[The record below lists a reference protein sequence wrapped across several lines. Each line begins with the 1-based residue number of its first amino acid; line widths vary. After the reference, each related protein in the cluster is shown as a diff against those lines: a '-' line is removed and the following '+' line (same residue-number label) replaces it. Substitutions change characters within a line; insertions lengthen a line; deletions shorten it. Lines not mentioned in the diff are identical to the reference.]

1 MKIQLIIQK
10 RRFSRIYSK
19 NEEGHGIKHINRV
32 IKRSLK
38 FAKNYDLNIDM
49 IYTIASYHDL
59 GHHIDRKKHE
69 IIYLEDKEFDESI
82 KKLRKALKDKK
93 GFIKRGR
100 EVVEKIK

>member
-38 FAKNYDLNIDM
+38 FAKNYDVNID
-49 IYTIASYHDL
+49 IIASYHDL
-59 GHHIDRKKHE
+59 GHHIDRKRHE
-69 IIYLEDKEFDESI
+69 IIYLEDKKFDESL
-82 KKLRKALKDKK
+82 KKLREALKDKK
-93 GFIKRGR
+93 EFIKRVR
-100 EVVEKIK
+100 EVVEKVK